1 MTKLVSFLSYPV
13 GETKSCVDTNQMHS
27 SAFGKPEEWRRTGK
41 KVSSKK
47 YKCQD
52 KPAWQLEE
60 KKEKVNKKVD

>member
-1 MTKLVSFLSYPV
+1 MTKLVSFLSCPV

-27 SAFGKPEEWRRTGK
+27 SAFGKPEEWRRTRK

-47 YKCQD
+47 YNWQD

-60 KKEKVNKKVD
+60 KKEKVNEKVD